1 MLFNIIDLLYI
12 KDYNIEKKKIRYKKT
27 LFTPGYQPIK

>member
-12 KDYNIEKKKIRYKKT
+12 KDYNIEKKKIRYKKNAIYT
-27 LFTPGYQPIK
+27 RLPTD